1 MHIWRRGWVCSVGEL
16 GMHLWVFKLRAMNGL
31 ASTQSQSL
39 SSMIILWTGHGAA
52 PRVLLYFLICRS
64 IPHIHKHVKQ
74 GLHELAESEAGNFRT
89 AVLNLA
95 RTWHDVAAGTRT
107 VHVPFPLRSRSS
119 EIGLMAGDNNK
130 AHYSLWLVPLPGL
143 SRLGFFSAGMR
154 WSRWSES

>member
-1 MHIWRRGWVCSVGEL
+1 
-16 GMHLWVFKLRAMNGL
+16 
-31 ASTQSQSL
+31 
-39 SSMIILWTGHGAA
+39 MIILWTGHGAA

-143 SRLGFFSAGMR
+143 SRLGFFFFFCRHALVTLVRVVKGCLLLAISSFFFFCWNACITALHLYIYIICCI
-154 WSRWSES
+154 WQ